1 MYDYLKGLRL
11 FHGPILKT
19 YLLLTAP
26 LLFILIE
33 GVSRSDVVLL
43 CLFSAHTLLY
53 LWFGWA
59 VNDYSD
65 RELDLAAGKKRTFG
79 IIRPRYAIAGIVLL
93 FTGTLLAGAY
103 LSRNSVYLLILCIG
117 LMLGIVYSVPPFR
130 LKGRGFWSL
139 VFGPVYGKIIP
150 VILATLLFYRF
161 EPWIL
166 LVLLAEGFKNGV
178 DLFFHQ
184 IRDYHQDST
193 GGVKTFAVVAG
204 LPAALRILRRM
215 TLVKIIAAGFMGL
228 TLAWFVPEYRFIL
241 AAIVLCSI
249 PAWFF
254 LKRSPIRDL
263 RDFSYLTFAYTWF
276 GEMVFSLSPLWLGS
290 ILALR
295 YPPFL
300 PFLLVLVL
308 INLGLARYY
317 LNLISQLNNARLP

>member
-1 MYDYLKGLRL
+1 MHDYLKGLRL

-43 CLFSAHTLLY
+43 CLFSVDTLLY

-59 VNDYSD
+59 VNDYAD

-93 FTGTLLAGAY
+93 FLSTLIVGAY
-103 LSRNSVYLLILCIG
+103 LSKNSVYILILCIG
-117 LMLGIVYSVPPFR
+117 LTLGIVYSAPPFR

-150 VILATLLFYRF
+150 IILATLLFYRF
-161 EPWIL
+161 ELWIL
-166 LVLLAEGFKNGV
+166 VVLLSEGFKNGV

-184 IRDYHQDST
+184 IRDYPQDQA
-193 GGVKTFAVVAG
+193 GGVKTFAVVTG
-204 LPAALRILRRM
+204 LPSALHILRLM
-215 TLVKIIAAGFMGL
+215 TWVKIIAAGFLGF

-254 LKRSPIRDL
+254 MKRSHIRDL
-263 RDFSYLTFAYTWF
+263 QNFSYLTFAYSWF
-276 GEMVFSLSPLWLGS
+276 GEMVFSLSPLWLSS
-290 ILALR
+290 ILVLR

-300 PFLLVLVL
+300 PFLLIMIL
-308 INLGLARYY
+308 INLGLVRYY
-317 LNLISQLNNARLP
+317 QNLISQLNKTRLR